1 MLRERRDQRVS
12 LVRLPG
18 GARAEVPDDDAFVVD
33 AKQLIERLVA
43 RVVELDDL
51 VAAGHVAAQAH
62 GAGSAGQ
69 RDRVSCPLA
78 GGAAGHRESRC
89 RDQRPRCERRP
100 AEMPPGG
107 RERRRRRVL
116 IRELHAGSFRS
127 AERGKRKRDNRLPA
141 LLGAGREPTEQWR

>member
-12 LVRLPG
+12 LVRVPG

-51 VAAGHVAAQAH
+51 VGARHVAAQAH

-69 RDRVSCPLA
+69 RYGVGCPLA
-78 GGAAGHRESRC
+78 GGAAGHRESRG
-89 RDQRPRCERRP
+89 RDQCPGCERGR
-100 AEMPPGG
+100 AEMPSGG

-116 IRELHAGSFRS
+116 VRELHADVLSVGGARQ
-127 AERGKRKRDNRLPA
+127 AEVR
-141 LLGAGREPTEQWR
+141 